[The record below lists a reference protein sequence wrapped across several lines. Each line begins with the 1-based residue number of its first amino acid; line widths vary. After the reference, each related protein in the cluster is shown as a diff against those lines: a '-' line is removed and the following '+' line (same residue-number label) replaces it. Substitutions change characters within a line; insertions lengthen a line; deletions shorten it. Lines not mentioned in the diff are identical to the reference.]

1 MSETMYL
8 LVKKTI
14 NNPFE
19 LLELIR
25 KGVSKDS
32 VLQMAKQISL
42 TGKELTVIINLSERT
57 LQRYDLDKTLEKDA
71 SERAIQLAN
80 LYERGYEVWGDTE
93 RFNAWMK
100 HPSAALDFK
109 KPIEFLDTMMGFQLV
124 FDEIGRVEHG
134 ILA

>member
-1 MSETMYL
+1 MSNTMYL
-8 LVKKTI
+8 LVKKII

-19 LLELIR
+19 LLELVR

-57 LQRYDLDKTLEKDA
+57 LQRYDPDKTLEKDA

-93 RFNAWMK
+93 RFNSWMK

-109 KPIEFLDTMMGFQLV
+109 KPIEFLDTMLGFQLV
-124 FDEIGRVEHG
+124 SDEIGRIEHG